1 MRRFEYRFT
10 TTDTTEKAYF
20 LKSALQSGIGNFEA
34 RDFDNIAKSLIIIG
48 LGGTQKDT
56 ILTDTSFLA
65 AGSCFGAAFE
75 GFVVIGADNSGD
87 RTLTAVY
94 LISDFSR
101 GAAPMSQCEDSHD
114 F

>member
-10 TTDTTEKAYF
+10 TTDTTEKAHF
-20 LKSALQSGIGNFEA
+20 LESALQSGIGNCEA
-34 RDFDNIAKSLIIIG
+34 RDIDNIAKGLIIVG
-48 LGGTQKDT
+48 LSGTQKDT
-56 ILTDTSFLA
+56 ILMDTSFPA

-87 RTLTAVY
+87 RTLTTAH
-94 LISDFSR
+94 LIGDFSR